1 MGLFDALKPKKPS
14 LSSTQLESIRELK
27 RMAGDPE
34 YAPVFREL
42 GQGIAD
48 ALRPGRQ
55 AIDEL
60 PNARGPFGCA
70 TNPIP
75 VASITSEHGAEE
87 YLAQLKYFGGKLA
100 FNRIGSVL
108 QPEVIDRPVDVYD
121 ISYKS
126 GGTHVG
132 RIYLCPY
139 FSRNSRKPP
148 VGLEMRVQA
157 NEVPVAIKLGLGDDV
172 TYIVCTNRLSGI
184 LGESMFEMLTPEEI
198 PKAVRINN
206 FQHGLSAAKQFL
218 LEVYPKQI
226 FPSNVDMIVD
236 ACLSPFSEKELRE
249 AREWIKERDSAYAAS
264 GFIYENRISG

>member
-14 LSSTQLESIRELK
+14 LSTTSLESIRELK

-34 YAPVFREL
+34 YAPVFKEF

-48 ALRPGRQ
+48 ALRQGKQP
-55 AIDEL
+55 IDEL
-60 PNARGPFGCA
+60 PNSRGPFGCA

-87 YLAQLKYFGGKLA
+87 YLAQLKYFGGELA
-100 FNRIGSVL
+100 YNRSGSLL

-121 ISYKS
+121 ISYISS
-126 GGTHVG
+126 GASFG

-148 VGLEMRVQA
+148 VGMEMRVQA
-157 NEVPVAIKLGLGDDV
+157 IEVPVALKLGLGDDV
-172 TYIVCTNRLSGI
+172 TYIVCTSRLLGI
-184 LGESMFEMLTPEEI
+184 LGESMFETLTPSEI

-226 FPSNVDMIVD
+226 LPSNVDMIVD

-249 AREWIKERDSAYAAS
+249 AREWIKQRDAS
-264 GFIYENRISG
+264 YVSTGFVYDNGIGS